1 MKKKFAHIGSYH
13 RNLGDNI
20 ALLNVR
26 KEFDNQYSD
35 IEWYNLD
42 IGMFWNQKN
51 NIQFVKEFFK
61 QNAFDA
67 IVVGGGGLIEYRGYE
82 QHATNY
88 KLPFNEE
95 IMLSLECPTYFVGL
109 GINYFRGREGFSDTA
124 KKSLEATIKHS
135 TCFSLRND
143 GSIDILK
150 SLGKR

>member
-1 MKKKFAHIGSYH
+1 MKKRFAHIGSYH

-42 IGMFWNQKN
+42 IGMFWNKKN
-51 NIQFVKEFFK
+51 NVQFVKEFFK

-82 QHATNY
+82 QKN
-88 KLPFNEE
+88 
-95 IMLSLECPTYFVGL
+95 FVK
-109 GINYFRGREGFSDTA
+109 NNDFKTTTKKKNSY
-124 KKSLEATIKHS
+124 KKS
-135 TCFSLRND
+135 
-143 GSIDILK
+143 
-150 SLGKR
+150 